1 MWDVL
6 KIENFKCFL
15 KQRINIA
22 NLTVL
27 VGSNGA
33 GKSSVMQSMLLL
45 RQLIDTPTMSEVQ
58 LNGPY
63 GLALGTDGSINNQSF
78 ESYDTKMS
86 LRSNNNVC
94 SMQIKPIGDGNNLSA
109 YINYRRVPRL
119 KIGFFSDC
127 FYFLSAD
134 RTGPRVSQT
143 LASLPFVNT
152 GLYGEH
158 TAQVL
163 ADRYMK
169 IDERRKH
176 PNSESLFLLQQV
188 NAWLDAILPGL
199 TVKAEKDMQMQVAQV
214 LIKNGVTEEFLTS
227 TNIGFGI
234 SYALPIIVTG
244 LVAKEG
250 SYLLVENPEAHLHPA
265 AQSAMGKFLAM
276 LSSVGVRVVI
286 ETHSN
291 HILDGIQIYA
301 SQHKLPL
308 DSVIIHN
315 FEIHSGK
322 VRVSSIVYNEQYSY
336 NNWPKGFMDQTSRD
350 YLEYYNTI
358 QKK

>member
-1 MWDVL
+1 MWDIL
-6 KIENFKCFL
+6 KIENFKCFQ
-15 KQRINIA
+15 KQRINLS

-33 GKSSVMQSMLLL
+33 GKSSVMQSILLL
-45 RQLIDTPTMSEVQ
+45 RQLIDSPTANDVQ
-58 LNGPY
+58 LNGPF
-63 GLALGTDGSINNQSF
+63 GLALGTDGSINNQLM
-78 ESYDTKMS
+78 ESYGTKMS
-86 LRSNNNVC
+86 LRSNHSIC
-94 SMQIKPIGDGNNLSA
+94 SLQISSTGDGDNLSA
-109 YINYRRVPRL
+109 RISFRRVPRV
-119 KIGFFSDC
+119 KSGFFSDY

-134 RTGPRVSQT
+134 RTGPRVSQS
-143 LASLPFVNT
+143 LASLSFVNT
-152 GLYGEH
+152 GIYGEH

-163 ADRYMK
+163 SDRYMK

-176 PNSESLFLLQQV
+176 PNSESAFLLQQV

-199 TVKAEKDMQMQVAQV
+199 TVKAEKDMKMQVAQV
-214 LIKNGVTEEFLTS
+214 LIKNGVTDDFLTA

-250 SYLLVENPEAHLHPA
+250 SYMLVENPEAHLHPA

-276 LSSVGVRVVI
+276 LSSVGVRVVV

-315 FEIHSGK
+315 FEIQNEDIS
-322 VRVSSIVYNEQYSY
+322 VSSITYNEQYSY
-336 NNWPKGFMDQTSRD
+336 GSWPKGFMDQTNMD
-350 YLEYYNTI
+350 YLEYYNAI
-358 QKK
+358 HNK